1 MTLHSIF
8 IFINQSQCNPPGWN
22 GRSLYFIFFI
32 NPRLEKSFVAFFFYK
47 PKVIVI
53 RKVILFNTNTM
64 QIFLNSTNIDKG
76 NNYPTPKFQKT
87 LFSIPF
93 YH

>member
-1 MTLHSIF
+1 MTLHSIAYSF
-8 IFINQSQCNPPGWN
+8 LSTSHSVTPLVEMAEASI
-22 GRSLYFIFFI
+22 LFF
-32 NPRLEKSFVAFFFYK
+32 LYK
-47 PKVIVI
+47 PKI